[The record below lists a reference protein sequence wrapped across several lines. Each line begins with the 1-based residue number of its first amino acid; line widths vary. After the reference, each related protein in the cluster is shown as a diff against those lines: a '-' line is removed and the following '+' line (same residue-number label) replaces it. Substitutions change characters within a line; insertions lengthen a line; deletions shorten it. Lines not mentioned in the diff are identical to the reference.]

1 MAIELHPAELRMVR
15 AADGLDI
22 DLEVLQGLW
31 SVEQY
36 LKLSDQT
43 NRLVEFSAG
52 EIELQPMPTRRHQ
65 VILLLLYELFKSF
78 LHPLGG
84 KVLVAPMRMQISPHT
99 YREPDILLLRSAADP
114 RNQEAFWL
122 GADLV
127 VEIVSPNDPARDTLV
142 KRGDYAEAGIPEY
155 WIVNPLDETITVLA
169 LEGAAYAEHG
179 VFGRGAQAGSRLL
192 VGFAVAVSAVFDAE

>member
-52 EIELQPMPTRRHQ
+52 AIELQPMPTRRHQ

-192 VGFAVAVSAVFDAE
+192 VGFGVGVSEVFDAE